1 MEAAQQA
8 MEAAG
13 PLENASDLIEPLAAG
28 LEGNLPP
35 QAQQAFDEAVEQL
48 IDAIANAEANN
59 PMPAQQASQQA
70 QNAIAQAAAALAAA
84 QQGQQPGQQPGQ
96 GQPGQQPGQGKP
108 GEQPGKGEPSERA
121 DGNKGNFDGK
131 GGADGPRNGTAGTSG
146 FLSLPKREREALL
159 QSRQGKTPAEY
170 DVLVKEFLKRLSDS
184 PKRDLK

>member
-1 MEAAQQA
+1 MQAAQQA
-8 MEAAG
+8 MQAAG

-96 GQPGQQPGQGKP
+96 GQPGQGQ
-108 GEQPGKGEPSERA
+108 QPGKGEPGKGDPSERA
-121 DGNKGNFDGK
+121 DGNKGNFDGE

-170 DVLVKEFLKRLSDS
+170 DALVKEFLKRLSDS